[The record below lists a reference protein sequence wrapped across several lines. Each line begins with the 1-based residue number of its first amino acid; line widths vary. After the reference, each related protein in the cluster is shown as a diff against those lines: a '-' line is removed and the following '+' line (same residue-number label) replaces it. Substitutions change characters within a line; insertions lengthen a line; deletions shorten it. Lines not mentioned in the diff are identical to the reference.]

1 MTDLRLIQA
10 ARLLG
15 LDRATLTE
23 AAARAAIAAAPAVFG
38 QALFAEA
45 ADNDDVTDAAA
56 ALDYLETRLRFF
68 GDLVQHP
75 VAVREAFRVLTL
87 AWG

>member
-1 MTDLRLIQA
+1 MLR
-10 ARLLG
+10 

-23 AAARAAIAAAPAVFG
+23 AVARAAISAAPDVFG

-45 ADNDDVTDAAA
+45 AENDDVTSGPA

-68 GDLVQHP
+68 GELVPHP
-75 VAVREAFRVLTL
+75 EAVREAFRVLTL
-87 AWG
+87 AWD